1 MITELKNVLLDDFWI
16 MPQTPKYTESGIPYV
31 TSKNIKNERIN
42 FENVNYIS
50 IEDYKKISKNRPI
63 LKNDILISM
72 IGTLGETAIV
82 DDSYGEFYGQNMF
95 LVRLDNSK
103 IDYRYFINFFKSTSV
118 KNHLARKQNKSTQSY
133 LKANH
138 IESLMIPVLNI
149 DEQKAIAK
157 KLDRVHELINLKKHQ
172 IEVLDE
178 LIKMFGNVN
187 DNKNNYEIKVLNDVF
202 EFVKDGT
209 HSTPTYTDDSIN
221 GIKFLSAKDV
231 TTGTINWN
239 NIKYIP
245 LELHEQLV
253 KRVKPQKNDILL
265 AKNGTTGI
273 CAKVDNDEIFDIY
286 VSLALLR
293 PKKEYNVDYLVQ
305 AINNDM
311 TKEQFDR
318 SLKGVGVPNLHLG
331 EIQKVK
337 IIVPPIELQ
346 NKFAE
351 FVKQIDKQ
359 KFEIQKSLEEM
370 RLLQESL
377 MNKYFGEV

>member
-1 MITELKNVLLDDFWI
+1 MNKVTLEDVSTPKSSNIAQKDLENNEGIYPIYGASGFIKNVNFYRFETEYIGIVKDGAGVGRVMRLPAKSSIIGTIQGIIPNEKIEIDYLYYFL
-16 MPQTPKYTESGIPYV
+16 KAKKLEHYYTGATIPHIYY
-31 TSKNIKNERIN
+31 K
-42 FENVNYIS
+42 
-50 IEDYKKISKNRPI
+50 DYKK
-63 LKNDILISM
+63 
-72 IGTLGETAIV
+72 E
-82 DDSYGEFYGQNMF
+82 
-95 LVRLDNSK
+95 K
-103 IDYRYFINFFKSTSV
+103 I
-118 KNHLARKQNKSTQSY
+118 
-133 LKANH
+133 
-138 IESLMIPVLNI
+138 
-149 DEQKAIAK
+149 
-157 KLDRVHELINLKKHQ
+157 ELINKDDQKNRANQLNIVQKIIELKENQ
-172 IEVLDE
+172 INELNE
-178 LIKMFGNVN
+178 LIKSQFVEMFGDVN
-187 DNKNNYEIKVLNDVF
+187 NNKYNYEIKVLNEVF
-202 EFVKDGT
+202 EFIKDGT

-231 TTGTINWN
+231 TTGAINWN

-245 LELHEQLV
+245 MELHKQLV

-273 CAKVDNDEIFDIY
+273 CAKVDTDEIFDIY

-293 PKKEYNVDYLVQ
+293 PKKEYNVDYLVL

-351 FVKQIDKQ
+351 FVKQVDKQ
-359 KFEIQKSLEEM
+359 KFEIQKSLDETQNLYET
-370 RLLQESL
+370 L
-377 MNKYFGEV
+377 MDQYFG